1 MFSANFDPVA
11 HSGFESFMAE
21 VASRAKG
28 EYLQRRADIDTTL
41 PYQNVKAA
49 VLIFGEKKKGSD
61 DNAKLTKSQ
70 EVRPYMHTHINA
82 CMYPSINTYVTNIPT
97 YLYST

>member
-1 MFSANFDPVA
+1 
-11 HSGFESFMAE
+11 MAE

-70 EVRPYMHTHINA
+70 EVRPYMHTHINTHTCA
-82 CMYPSINTYVTNIPT
+82 TTHVGL
-97 YLYST
+97 YLHIYMHARF